1 MRQRQTAVLAPVVAV
16 QESEFPPPGTPDLHS
31 AARYHAVFI
40 AVKKQCM
47 LGDRFHSFPP
57 SSHFGFISSVF

>member
-1 MRQRQTAVLAPVVAV
+1 MRQRKAAVLAPVVAV

-40 AVKKQCM
+40 AAKK
-47 LGDRFHSFPP
+47 H
-57 SSHFGFISSVF
+57 